1 MKWKDKL
8 FKMKKLLYMI
18 LMLLCS
24 FFSLTG
30 CTSKKEEAMA
40 VITRIPCEMAGVSFS
55 LNGLWVIQEEADIK
69 EDEGQTIALST
80 YQEETDSGIQVIYED
95 LTKTEG
101 GTLVR
106 MEDYIAGLQEQL
118 KNSNEYKYS
127 CGEVSTEE
135 LYGKSYE
142 TFEAFSQELG
152 GTQKYYIRRQ
162 EDIMI
167 VIVISLFGG
176 EKLEDILALGKEM

>member
-1 MKWKDKL
+1 MKR
-8 FKMKKLLYMI
+8 LLYMI
-18 LMLLCS
+18 MLLCS

-30 CTSKKEEAMA
+30 CTSKKEEAMS
-40 VITRIPCEMAGVSFS
+40 VITEIPCEMAGVSFS
-55 LNGLWVIQEEADIK
+55 LNGLWVIQETGTENNA
-69 EDEGQTIALST
+69 GQMVALST
-80 YQEETDSGIQVIYED
+80 YKEETDSGIQVIYED

-118 KNSNEYKYS
+118 KISNEYKYS

-152 GTQKYYIRRQ
+152 ATQRYYIRRQ
-162 EDIMI
+162 EDTMI
-167 VIVISLFGG
+167 VMVISLFGG